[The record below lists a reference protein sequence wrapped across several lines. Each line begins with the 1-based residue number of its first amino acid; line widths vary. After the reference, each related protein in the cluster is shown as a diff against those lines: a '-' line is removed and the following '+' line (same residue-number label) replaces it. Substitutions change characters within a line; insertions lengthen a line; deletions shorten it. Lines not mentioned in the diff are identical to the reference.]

1 MTQYIAH
8 CGRRN
13 VGELL
18 RSRDYYGFDLGSET
32 AVGIRDAALV
42 FEVEHV
48 PDAPDYVAYAELA
61 ADVYGEPVV
70 IDDLHSLNAG
80 RGLTDYLQFLLS
92 GEESALVLVD
102 TYCNYD
108 LVEHSEGA
116 AEYVEMPFGKRIE
129 GPRE

>member
-8 CGRRN
+8 CGRRD

-18 RSRDYYGFDLGSET
+18 RSRDYYGFNLGSET

-70 IDDLHSLNAG
+70 IDDLHSLHAG
-80 RGLTDYLQFLLS
+80 CGLADDIQFLLR
-92 GEESALVLVD
+92 GEEPALVLVD
-102 TYCNYD
+102 TYSYDD
-108 LVEHSEGA
+108 LVEHREGA
-116 AEYVEMPFGKRIE
+116 AEYIEMPFGKRIE